1 MHKHGMALAS
11 LSCIQDKQSQLYS
24 DMTAQPNH
32 VPQHIWIN
40 QFDQPLIWQEHSSA
54 SPLNGLTF
62 AVKDNIDVAN
72 FVTTAGCK
80 EFAFEAA
87 KNATVV
93 TKLLQAGASLLGK
106 TNLDQFACGL
116 NGTRSPFGACE
127 NAFDP
132 TYISGGSSSGSAV
145 AVAIG
150 QVDFA
155 LGTDT
160 AGSGRVPAALNN
172 IVGIKPSRGMISC
185 AGVLPASQSIDCV
198 SIFAR
203 DITTAIKV
211 LAAAQGFDEDDP
223 FSRIVPVEIKQ
234 AKSHFKFG
242 VPASLEFFGDSDSAN
257 TFENA
262 VAQLI
267 SIGGQAV
274 EFDYTPLA
282 KAAAA
287 LYESAFVAERYQAI
301 QAFFD
306 AHSEAVFEPVRN
318 IIAQGS
324 NYYASDLFSVQAE
337 LAIAKRK
344 KDALMS
350 SVDFLLL
357 PTTPTTYT
365 IAQMQADPIALNR
378 NLGFYTNFVNL
389 LDMAAIS
396 IPAGFKA
403 PNLPFGITLVGQAGS
418 DITLAQYAQK
428 FMQASTIT
436 HVGAMLGQL
445 NNEMPVLELWQKLC
459 PSMNARKQVA
469 VVGAHLSGMPLN
481 SQLADRGAVL
491 QKITSTAAEY
501 ELYALPNTTPPK
513 PGLKHVGARGKS
525 IALEIWEMTM
535 EDFGSFVSLI
545 PAPLGI
551 GTLKLVDGS
560 YVQGF
565 ICEPAALE
573 NAKNISAFGGWRNYI
588 KSLNKND
595 SLTLLK

>member
-1 MHKHGMALAS
+1 
-11 LSCIQDKQSQLYS
+11 
-24 DMTAQPNH
+24 MTVTPNH
-32 VPQHIWIN
+32 APQHIWIN
-40 QFDQPLIWQEHSSA
+40 QFDRPLTWQEHTSA

-62 AVKDNIDVAN
+62 AVKDNIDVADV
-72 FVTTAGCK
+72 VTTAGCK
-80 EFAFEAA
+80 EFAFKAV

-93 TKLLQAGASLLGK
+93 SKLLHAGAALLGK

-145 AVAIG
+145 AVATG

-185 AGVLPASQSIDCV
+185 AGVLPASQSVDCV
-198 SIFAR
+198 SVFAR
-203 DITTAIKV
+203 DVTTAIKV

-223 FSRIVPVEIKQ
+223 FSRNVPVEIKQ
-234 AKSHFKFG
+234 AKSQFKFG
-242 VPASLEFFGDSDSAN
+242 VPTNLEFFGDSNSAKA
-257 TFENA
+257 FEHA

-267 SIGGQAV
+267 SIGGQTV
-274 EFDYTPLA
+274 EFDYAPLE

-301 QAFFD
+301 RAFFN
-306 AHSEAVFEPVRN
+306 AHSEVVFEPVRN
-318 IIAQGS
+318 IIAQGRTY
-324 NYYASDLFSVQAE
+324 NAGDLFSVQAE
-337 LAIAKRK
+337 LALAKRK
-344 KDALMS
+344 KDSLMIG
-350 SVDFLLL
+350 VDFLLL

-418 DITLAQYAQK
+418 DITLAQYAQR

-436 HVGAMLGQL
+436 HLGAIPGQL
-445 NNEMPVLELWQKLC
+445 NNEVPVLELWQKLC
-459 PSMNARKQVA
+459 PPMNARKQVA

-481 SQLADRGAVL
+481 SQLTDRGAVL
-491 QKITSTAAEY
+491 KKITSTAAEY

-513 PGLKHVGARGKS
+513 PGLKHIGAGGKA

-551 GTLKLVDGS
+551 GTLKLEDGS
-560 YVQGF
+560 SVQGF
-565 ICEPAALE
+565 ICEPVALE
-573 NAKNISAFGGWRNYI
+573 SAKNISAFGGWRNYI
-588 KSLNKND
+588 KCLG
-595 SLTLLK
+595 